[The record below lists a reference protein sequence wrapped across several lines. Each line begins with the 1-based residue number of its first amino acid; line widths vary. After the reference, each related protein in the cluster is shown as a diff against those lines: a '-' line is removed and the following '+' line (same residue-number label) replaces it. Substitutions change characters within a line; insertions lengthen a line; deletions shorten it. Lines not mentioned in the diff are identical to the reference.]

1 MKLSIG
7 VIFGGR
13 SLEHDLS
20 VLTAIQ
26 AMDNIDKE
34 RYEVVPIYITK
45 DLTFYSGGMLRYID
59 SYKDFR
65 LIDRY
70 ATKVN
75 LINKNGKFI
84 LQTTGLIKRVYK
96 EIHLAFPMVHGKY
109 TEDGSIV
116 GYLETLGIPIV
127 GSDIYSSSL
136 CQDKVFT
143 KEVLNGNDIP
153 VVDYVYFSDSDYKLD
168 KEDIF
173 KKIEELSYPLIIKPA
188 RLGSGIGIEIVNR
201 KEELESS
208 IEKAMKND
216 ERVLVEEYIADRR
229 EFNMAVLLS
238 KGKLIGSV
246 IEEIIKDEPCNYYDK
261 YRKDNEDDTFKRIFP
276 ADISK
281 TLTEEIE
288 KTSKKTYKVLALSG
302 VARIDYVYDNKK
314 KKLYVNEVNTI
325 PNFFSHHLFDDK
337 NIDYRELLG
346 IMIKEAID
354 KIHKEND
361 MVKDIEDNLFNKVTT
376 KDIKEMKQYVWIY
389 QRGNKRNRT

>member
-65 LIDRY
+65 FIDRY
-70 ATKVN
+70 AKKVN

-116 GYLETLGIPIV
+116 GYLETLGIPVV

-376 KDIKEMKQYVWIY
+376 KDIKEMK
-389 QRGNKRNRT
+389 

>member
-109 TEDGSIV
+109 TEDGSII
-116 GYLETLGIPIV
+116 GYLETLGIPVV

-143 KEVLNGNDIP
+143 KEVLSGNDIP
-153 VVDYVYFSDSDYKLD
+153 VVDYVYFSDSDYRLD
-168 KEDIF
+168 KEEVF
-173 KKIEELSYPLIIKPA
+173 KKIEKLSYPLIVKPA

-208 IEKAMKND
+208 IEKVMKD
-216 ERVLVEEYIADRR
+216 DDRVLVEEYIADRR

-246 IEEIIKDEPCNYYDK
+246 IEEVIKDEPCNYYDK

-281 TLTEEIE
+281 VLTEEIE

-302 VARIDYVYDNKK
+302 VARVDYVYDNKK

-361 MVKDIEDNLFNKVTT
+361 MVKDIEDNLFNKVTS
-376 KDIKEMKQYVWIY
+376 KDVKEMK
-389 QRGNKRNRT
+389 

>member
-70 ATKVN
+70 AKKVN
-75 LINKNGKFI
+75 LINKNGNFI

-116 GYLETLGIPIV
+116 GYLETLGIPVV

-281 TLTEEIE
+281 TLTEDIE

-376 KDIKEMKQYVWIY
+376 KDIKEMK
-389 QRGNKRNRT
+389 

>member
-346 IMIKEAID
+346 MMIKEAID

-376 KDIKEMKQYVWIY
+376 KDIKEMK
-389 QRGNKRNRT
+389 

>member
-109 TEDGSIV
+109 TEDGSII
-116 GYLETLGIPIV
+116 GYLETLGIPVV

-281 TLTEEIE
+281 ALTDEIE

-376 KDIKEMKQYVWIY
+376 KDIKEMK
-389 QRGNKRNRT
+389 

>member
-70 ATKVN
+70 AKKVN

-116 GYLETLGIPIV
+116 GYLETLGIPVV

-136 CQDKVFT
+136 CQDKVFS

-376 KDIKEMKQYVWIY
+376 KDIKEMK
-389 QRGNKRNRT
+389 

>member
-7 VIFGGR
+7 IIFGGR

-116 GYLETLGIPIV
+116 GYLETLGIPVV

-173 KKIEELSYPLIIKPA
+173 KKIEKLSYPLIIKPA

-281 TLTEEIE
+281 ALTEEIE

-302 VARIDYVYDNKK
+302 VARVDYVYDNKK

-376 KDIKEMKQYVWIY
+376 KDIKELK
-389 QRGNKRNRT
+389 

>member
-238 KGKLIGSV
+238 KGKLSGSV

-346 IMIKEAID
+346 IMIKETID

-361 MVKDIEDNLFNKVTT
+361 MVKDIEDNLFNKVTS
-376 KDIKEMKQYVWIY
+376 KDIKEMK
-389 QRGNKRNRT
+389 

>member
-13 SLEHDLS
+13 SLEHDIS

-376 KDIKEMKQYVWIY
+376 KDIKEMK
-389 QRGNKRNRT
+389 

>member
-314 KKLYVNEVNTI
+314 KKLYVNEFNTI

-376 KDIKEMKQYVWIY
+376 KDIKEMK
-389 QRGNKRNRT
+389 

>member
-7 VIFGGR
+7 VIFGER

-376 KDIKEMKQYVWIY
+376 KDIKEMK
-389 QRGNKRNRT
+389 

>member
-7 VIFGGR
+7 VIFEGR

-26 AMDNIDKE
+26 VMDNIDKE

-376 KDIKEMKQYVWIY
+376 KDIKEMK
-389 QRGNKRNRT
+389 

>member
-376 KDIKEMKQYVWIY
+376 KENEIICMDISVGK
-389 QRGNKRNRT
+389 

>member
-20 VLTAIQ
+20 VLTAIK

-376 KDIKEMKQYVWIY
+376 KDIKEMK
-389 QRGNKRNRT
+389 

>member
-325 PNFFSHHLFDDK
+325 PNFFSHHLFEDK

-346 IMIKEAID
+346 IMIKETID

-361 MVKDIEDNLFNKVTT
+361 MVKDIEDNLFNKVTS
-376 KDIKEMKQYVWIY
+376 KDIKEMK
-389 QRGNKRNRT
+389 

>member
-116 GYLETLGIPIV
+116 GYLETIGIPIV

-376 KDIKEMKQYVWIY
+376 KDIKEMK
-389 QRGNKRNRT
+389 

>member
-96 EIHLAFPMVHGKY
+96 EIHLAFSMVHGKY

-376 KDIKEMKQYVWIY
+376 KDIKEMK
-389 QRGNKRNRT
+389 

>member
-281 TLTEEIE
+281 TLTDEIE

-376 KDIKEMKQYVWIY
+376 KDIKEMK
-389 QRGNKRNRT
+389 

>member
-70 ATKVN
+70 AKKVN

-109 TEDGSIV
+109 TEDGSII
-116 GYLETLGIPIV
+116 GYLETLGIPVV

-173 KKIEELSYPLIIKPA
+173 KKIEGLSYPLIIKPA

-376 KDIKEMKQYVWIY
+376 KDIKEMK
-389 QRGNKRNRT
+389 

>member
-376 KDIKEMKQYVWIY
+376 KDIWIY
-389 QRGNKRNRT
+389 QWGNKRNRT

>member
-261 YRKDNEDDTFKRIFP
+261 YRKDNEDDTFKSIIP

-376 KDIKEMKQYVWIY
+376 KDIKEMK
-389 QRGNKRNRT
+389 

>member
-116 GYLETLGIPIV
+116 GYLETLGIPVV

-173 KKIEELSYPLIIKPA
+173 KKIEGLSYPLIIKPA

-302 VARIDYVYDNKK
+302 VARVDYVYDNKK

-376 KDIKEMKQYVWIY
+376 KDIKEMK
-389 QRGNKRNRT
+389 

>member
-96 EIHLAFPMVHGKY
+96 DTFDKITY
-109 TEDGSIV
+109 EDGSIV

-173 KKIEELSYPLIIKPA
+173 KKIEELSYPLIA
-188 RLGSGIGIEIVNR
+188 RGGSGIGIEIVNR

-376 KDIKEMKQYVWIY
+376 KDIKEMK
-389 QRGNKRNRT
+389 

>member
-314 KKLYVNEVNTI
+314 KKLYVNEVNNI

-376 KDIKEMKQYVWIY
+376 KDIKEMK
-389 QRGNKRNRT
+389 

>member
-376 KDIKEMKQYVWIY
+376 TKDIKEMK
-389 QRGNKRNRT
+389 

>member
-354 KIHKEND
+354 KIHKKND

-376 KDIKEMKQYVWIY
+376 KDIKEMK
-389 QRGNKRNRT
+389 

>member
-346 IMIKEAID
+346 IMIKETID

-376 KDIKEMKQYVWIY
+376 KDIKEMK
-389 QRGNKRNRT
+389 

>member
-26 AMDNIDKE
+26 TMDNIDKE

-376 KDIKEMKQYVWIY
+376 KDIKEMK
-389 QRGNKRNRT
+389 

>member
-109 TEDGSIV
+109 TEDGSII
-116 GYLETLGIPIV
+116 GYLETLGIPVV
-127 GSDIYSSSL
+127 GSDIYSSSI

-143 KEVLNGNDIP
+143 KEILNANDIP

-173 KKIEELSYPLIIKPA
+173 KKIEKLSYPLIIKPA

-216 ERVLVEEYIADRR
+216 ERVLVEEYIEDRR
-229 EFNMAVLLS
+229 EFNMSVLLS

-288 KTSKKTYKVLALSG
+288 KTSKKTYKVLSLSG
-302 VARIDYVYDNKK
+302 VARVDYVYDNKK

-361 MVKDIEDNLFNKVTT
+361 MVKDIEDNLFNKVTS
-376 KDIKEMKQYVWIY
+376 KDIKGMK
-389 QRGNKRNRT
+389 